1 MLFKSTC
8 NKMSVVIWTKECC
21 SLFSKDSKSSS
32 TNWDWFG
39 DSKDVLCNGDRVCK
53 KRIGLAPF
61 GL

>member
-1 MLFKSTC
+1 M
-8 NKMSVVIWTKECC
+8 NVVIWTKECC

-39 DSKDVLCNGDRVCK
+39 DSKNVLCSGNWVCK
-53 KRIGLAPF
+53 KIIGLAPF